1 MSALEIISAPP
12 VLSIQDT
19 GRTGFRRF
27 GVALSG
33 AMDQRALAL
42 ANALVGNAPNAAALE
57 LAYGNA
63 SFLAMDGPLLVALV
77 GPGAV
82 VELAGRIHAGSC
94 SVVIESGVQITAYAA
109 RDGVF
114 SYFAVADGIRTPPEL
129 GSRSFHLRSGIGG
142 PALAVG
148 DHLPCAGTTL
158 RPALRLPD
166 GDWRA
171 APGPIRFVP
180 GPQQD
185 RFADRAQATFA
196 SSPFTIGHRSD
207 RMALRLSGP
216 SLSHSCGH
224 DIVSDGVM
232 PGSIQVPGDGQPIVL
247 MRDCQTTG
255 GYPKIGT
262 VISADLDRLAQCP
275 PGAAITFKPVTQAE
289 AIAAAQANAADI
301 TRIRT
306 RIQSAPAIESS
317 AYLLSQ
323 NLIGGVV
330 SGTES

>member
-1 MSALEIISAPP
+1 MNALEIISAPP
-12 VLSIQDT
+12 VLSVQDT

-42 ANALVGNAPNAAALE
+42 ANALVGNALDAAALE
-57 LAYGNA
+57 LAYGSA
-63 SFLAMDGPLLVALV
+63 SFRAVDDPLPVALV

-82 VELAGRIHAGSC
+82 VELAGRVHAEGC
-94 SVVIESGVQITAYAA
+94 SVVIAPGVQFTASAA

-114 SYFAVADGIRTPPEL
+114 SYLAVAGGIQTPLEL

-148 DHLPCAGTTL
+148 DHLPCAETAH
-158 RPALRLPD
+158 RPALRLPE

-171 APGPIRFVP
+171 ASGPIRFVP

-185 RFADRAQATFA
+185 RFTKEAQSTFA

-207 RMALRLSGP
+207 RMALRLGGP
-216 SLSHSCGH
+216 FLSHSSGH
-224 DIVSDGVM
+224 DIVSDGVL

-275 PGAAITFKPVTQAE
+275 PGTAITFKPVTQAE
-289 AIAAAQANAADI
+289 AIAAARSNAAGI
-301 TRIRT
+301 ARIRT
-306 RIQSAPAIESS
+306 RIQPAPAIESS

-330 SGTES
+330 SGSES